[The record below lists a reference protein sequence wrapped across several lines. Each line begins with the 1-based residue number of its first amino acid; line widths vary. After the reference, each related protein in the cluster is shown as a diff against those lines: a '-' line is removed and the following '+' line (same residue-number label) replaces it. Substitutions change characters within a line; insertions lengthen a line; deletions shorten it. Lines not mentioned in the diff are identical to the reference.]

1 MNIERKIEIRGSKVV
16 RDYAMCMLLL
26 QDQAGLSYKEA
37 RAVLYRMWESID
49 SLAKEFDI
57 SYEGVYNLVRRG
69 DEKVKSTGKTVE
81 EICGEYRLPIC
92 LIDPRG

>member
-1 MNIERKIEIRGSKVV
+1 
-16 RDYAMCMLLL
+16 
-26 QDQAGLSYKEA
+26 
-37 RAVLYRMWESID
+37 MWESID